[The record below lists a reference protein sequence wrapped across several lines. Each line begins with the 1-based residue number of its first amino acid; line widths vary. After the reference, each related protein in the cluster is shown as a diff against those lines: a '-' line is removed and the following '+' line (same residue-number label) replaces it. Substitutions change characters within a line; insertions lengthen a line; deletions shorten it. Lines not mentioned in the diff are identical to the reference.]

1 MNRVADVAIIAMWR
15 LFLGHPELAMKP
27 WIKHIF
33 KLPVCLAGMLAGCGG
48 SGGDG
53 TSPATG
59 SAGLSS
65 EPAGQPA
72 TAFIPPSADAAPAL
86 AAKAVASG
94 LSSPVFLTAPDGD
107 TRLFIVERGG
117 SIRIVQDGGLLPM
130 PFLDIRGR
138 TTTDGERGLLSMAFD
153 PAYAENGFFYVYY
166 TDLNGDIA
174 IDRYRVSANPAQADS
189 LSALRILSIPHP
201 QFSNHNGGLLRFGP
215 DGYLYVG
222 TGDGGS
228 QGDPFANAQNTG
240 VLLGKLLR
248 IDVSATSAGT
258 LYAIPAT
265 NPFLNQPG
273 KRAEIWAYGLR
284 NPWRYAF
291 DASTSLLYIADVGQ
305 NKREEIDI
313 APTEQ
318 GGLNYGWNV
327 MEGEVCF
334 TGDACDSRGLTLP
347 ALEYGR
353 DGGACAIVGGFV
365 YRGAAIPGLQGVYLY
380 SDLCAGWIKGLRYAN
395 GTTAA
400 GMDFGRLA
408 SGAILSFGEDAQ
420 HELYLLTVEGNVY
433 RIVAR

>member
-1 MNRVADVAIIAMWR
+1 MRT
-15 LFLGHPELAMKP
+15 
-27 WIKHIF
+27 WIKH
-33 KLPVCLAGMLAGCGG
+33 LPRLLACLSVVLAGCGG

-53 TSPATG
+53 ASPAPA
-59 SAGLSS
+59 SQGLSS

-72 TAFIPPSADAAPAL
+72 TAFTPPPANTSAPAL
-86 AAKAVASG
+86 AVKAVASG

-117 SIRIVQDGGLLPM
+117 SIRIVQDGGLLPA
-130 PFLDIRGR
+130 PFLDIRSR

-174 IDRYRVSANPAQADS
+174 IERYSVSANPARAEPA
-189 LSALRILSIPHP
+189 SALRILSIPHA

-222 TGDGGS
+222 TGDGG
-228 QGDPFANAQNTG
+228 GEADPFVNAQNTG

-248 IDVSATSAGT
+248 IDVSGTSAGT
-258 LYAIPAT
+258 PYAIPAT
-265 NPFLNQPG
+265 NPFLDQPG

-291 DASTSLLYIADVGQ
+291 DPSTNLLYIADVGQ
-305 NKREEIDI
+305 NRREEIDI
-313 APTEQ
+313 ASTLQ

-327 MEGEVCF
+327 MEGNVCF

-347 ALEYGR
+347 ALEYSH

-365 YRGAAIPGLQGVYLY
+365 YRGAAIQGLQGIYLY
-380 SDLCAGWIKGLRYAN
+380 SDLCAGWIKGLRYEN
-395 GTTAA
+395 GAAVA
-400 GMDFGRLA
+400 GMDFSRLA
-408 SGAILSFGEDAQ
+408 DGTVLSFGEDAQ
-420 HELYLLTVEGNVY
+420 HELYLLMAEGNVY

>member
-1 MNRVADVAIIAMWR
+1 MR
-15 LFLGHPELAMKP
+15 P
-27 WIKHIF
+27 WIEHVS
-33 KLPVCLAGMLAGCGG
+33 KLLVCLAGVLAGCGG
-48 SGGDG
+48 SSGDG
-53 TSPATG
+53 ARPATG
-59 SAGLSS
+59 STGLSS
-65 EPAGQPA
+65 EPAEQPA
-72 TAFIPPSADAAPAL
+72 TAFTRPPAETAPAL
-86 AAKAVASG
+86 AVKAVAGG

-117 SIRIVQDGGLLPM
+117 SIRIVQDGGLLPV

-153 PAYAENGFFYVYY
+153 PAYAANGFFYVYY
-166 TDLNGDIA
+166 TDLRGDIA
-174 IDRYRVSANPAQADS
+174 IERYRVSANPAQADS
-189 LSALRILSIPHP
+189 LSAVRILSIPHP

-248 IDVSATSAGT
+248 IDVSAISAGT
-258 LYAIPAT
+258 PYAIPAT

-313 APTEQ
+313 ASTVQ

-327 MEGEVCF
+327 MEGNVCF

-347 ALEYGR
+347 TLEYSH
-353 DGGACAIVGGFV
+353 DDGACAIVGGFV

-380 SDLCAGWIKGLRYAN
+380 SDLCAGWIKGLRYEN
-395 GTTAA
+395 GAA
-400 GMDFGRLA
+400 VVGMDFGTLA
-408 SGAILSFGEDAQ
+408 SGSMLSFGEDAQ
-420 HELYLLTVEGNVY
+420 HELYLLTAEGNVY

>member
-1 MNRVADVAIIAMWR
+1 MR
-15 LFLGHPELAMKP
+15 L
-27 WIKHIF
+27 WIKQIF
-33 KLPVCLAGMLAGCGG
+33 KSLVCLTGVLAGCGG

-53 TSPATG
+53 ASPSTG

-65 EPAGQPA
+65 EPVGQPA
-72 TAFIPPSADAAPAL
+72 ATAFTPPLADAAPAL
-86 AAKAVASG
+86 AVKAVASG

-117 SIRIVQDGGLLPM
+117 SIRIVQDGELLPV

-138 TTTDGERGLLSMAFD
+138 TTTDGERGLLSMEFD

-174 IDRYRVSANPAQADS
+174 IERYRVSANSAQAES
-189 LSALRILSIPHP
+189 FSAVRILSIPHP
-201 QFSNHNGGLLRFGP
+201 RFSNHNGGLLRFGP

-228 QGDPFANAQNTG
+228 QGDPLANAQNNG

-258 LYAIPAT
+258 PYAIPAT

-273 KRAEIWAYGLR
+273 RRAEIWAYGLR

-313 APTEQ
+313 ASTVQ

-327 MEGEVCF
+327 MEGNVCF
-334 TGDACDSRGLTLP
+334 TSDACDSLGLTLP
-347 ALEYGR
+347 ALEYSH
-353 DGGACAIVGGFV
+353 DDGACAIVGGFV
-365 YRGAAIPGLQGVYLY
+365 YRGAAIPGLQGLYLY
-380 SDLCAGWIKGLRYAN
+380 SDLCAGLIKGLRYGN
-395 GTTAA
+395 GAA
-400 GMDFGRLA
+400 AAVMNFGRLA
-408 SGAILSFGEDAQ
+408 RGTMLSFGEDAKR
-420 HELYLLTVEGNVY
+420 EPYLLTAEGNVY